1 MAPRTWEILPF
12 PLSPYPSSDLQLWVL
27 VLYKVALQRTHFIDK
42 FAQLKPIVVVVPLVP
57 PEAATSSIASS
68 IRVLPSLSVCPKE
81 LLCPHLTSI
90 SPLSRSSGA
99 AAEGSRWT
107 PARSCPT
114 TSSRCWTAPAA
125 EGSADASSARSC
137 PRTSRSVSACP
148 GPPSSPCSRSWET
161 TARVFIFTQSL
172 LFEPVLPQAAQLGIH
187 FYCFHSTQLEM
198 HLLEGPD

>member
-12 PLSPYPSSDLQLWVL
+12 PLSPYPSSDLQLRVL
-27 VLYKVALQRTHFIDK
+27 VQMAPQGTHFIDK
-42 FAQLKPIVVVVPLVP
+42 FAQLKPIVVLPL
-57 PEAATSSIASS
+57 EAAISTSIAAS